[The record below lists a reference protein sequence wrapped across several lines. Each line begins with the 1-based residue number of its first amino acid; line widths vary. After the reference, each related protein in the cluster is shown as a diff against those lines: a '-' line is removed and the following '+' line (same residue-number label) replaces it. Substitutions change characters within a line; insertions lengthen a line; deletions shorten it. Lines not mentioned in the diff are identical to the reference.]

1 MKRILMV
8 GAAAFFAFAHT
19 AQAAEAEIKQC
30 LCEGMEQDVVL
41 KGGAQADCSN
51 KTQAMKISPTEQW
64 AEAFGE
70 ALRYAAESD
79 KAAKI
84 ILYCRQDSSDRNCQ
98 SETRRLQGM
107 VSKYSLPIE
116 IDSFSE
122 DEVISKCGRLAI
134 REEREIGAARL
145 IPIW

>member
-1 MKRILMV
+1 MIRIMMA
-8 GAAAFFAFAHT
+8 GAAAFFTFAHT

-30 LCEGMEQDVVL
+30 LCEGMEQNVVL

-51 KTQAMKISPTEQW
+51 RTTAMKISSTEQW
-64 AEAFGE
+64 AESFGE
-70 ALRYAAESD
+70 ALRYAAESG

-84 ILYCRQDSSDRNCQ
+84 ILYCRQDSNARGCLN
-98 SETRRLQGM
+98 ETRRLEGM

-122 DEVISKCGRLAI
+122 DEVIAKCGRLASE
-134 REEREIGAARL
+134 EEREIGAARL

>member
-1 MKRILMV
+1 MKRIIMA
-8 GAAAFFAFAHT
+8 GAAFFALTHS

-30 LCEGMEQDVVL
+30 FCAGMEQNVVL
-41 KGGAQADCSN
+41 KGGARADCSN
-51 KTQAMKISPTEQW
+51 KKQAIKIGPTEQW

-79 KAAKI
+79 KSAKI
-84 ILYCRQDSSDRNCQ
+84 ILYCRQNSSQRSCQ
-98 SETRRLQGM
+98 SETRRLESM
-107 VSKYSLPIE
+107 VSKYSLPVE

-122 DEVISKCGRLAI
+122 NEVIAKCGRLAN